1 MCAWSQNHSQLPSN
15 SGFRIMSA
23 KFFLCVASFIAL
35 SASRAQTP
43 SVTGTFVSTLGK
55 DTIQI
60 ERYTRTGDRLEGDI
74 LRRAPRVQVVHYVA
88 DLATNKVKGIS
99 VSTRRLGA
107 DATTP
112 PTFSMVALLADST
125 ANVEVQ
131 RGGRPDTANTGTRSF
146 KGPAVPGVPGLP
158 PSLALYEQTMM
169 FNPLTGRDSVSV
181 NVVTVGFGP
190 NPTMTMIRRGR
201 DTVAFVS
208 SFSPGWTEIATVD
221 ANGRIQ
227 SLDAS
232 ATTVKSVTRRAAN
245 LDFDAIAK
253 AWGAYEVA
261 HGPAGAMS
269 PPDTVRASVGTATVE
284 VAYSRPFK
292 RGRVV
297 FGNVVPWNQVWRTG
311 ANAATQL
318 STSADLVFGTTVIP
332 AGKYTLWSLPTA
344 TGAKLIINSQTG
356 QWGTEYDMSK
366 DVARL
371 DLTQTSLSA
380 PVEEFTF
387 AIVPQGANGVLK
399 FSWDDREYSIP
410 FRVK

>member
-107 DATTP
+107 DA
-112 PTFSMVALLADST
+112 
-125 ANVEVQ
+125 
-131 RGGRPDTANTGTRSF
+131 ANTGTRSF

-208 SFSPGWTEIATVD
+208 NFSPGWTEIATVD

-269 PPDTVRASVGTATVE
+269 PADTVRASVGTATVE

>member
-1 MCAWSQNHSQLPSN
+1 M
-15 SGFRIMSA
+15 SGKILLLA
-23 KFFLCVASFIAL
+23 ASLTAL
-35 SASRAQTP
+35 GGLNAQTP
-43 SVTGTFVSTLGK
+43 PMSGAFVSTLGK

-74 LRRAPRVQVVHYVA
+74 LRRAPRLQIVHYVA
-88 DLATNKVKGIS
+88 DLATNRVKGIS
-99 VSTRRLGA
+99 VSTRRYGT
-107 DATTP
+107 DAATP

-125 ANVEVQ
+125 ANLEVQ
-131 RGGRPDTANTGTRSF
+131 RNGRPDTVNTGTLTF
-146 KGPAVPGVPGLP
+146 KGPVVPAIPGLP
-158 PSLALYEQTMM
+158 PSLAMYEQTMM
-169 FNPLTGRDSVSV
+169 FNPVNGRDSTHV
-181 NVVTVGFGP
+181 NIVTVGFGK
-190 NPTMTMIRRGR
+190 NPTMTMVRRSR

-221 ANGRIQ
+221 VNGKIQ
-227 SLDAS
+227 SLDGA
-232 ATTVKSVTRRAAN
+232 ATTVKAVTRRAPT

-253 AWGAYEVA
+253 AWGAYEAA

-269 PPDTVRASVGTATVE
+269 AADTVRGTVGSATIE
-284 VAYSRPFK
+284 VAYSRPQK
-292 RGRVV
+292 RGRVI

-318 STSADLVFGTTVIP
+318 TTSADLIIGNTTLP

-356 QWGTEYDMSK
+356 QWGTDYDVSK

-371 DLTQTSLSA
+371 DLTQTTLSG
-380 PVEEFTF
+380 PIEQFTF
-387 AIVPQGANGVLK
+387 AIVPQGANGILK